1 MRRNKKIIILVCGL
15 LVFLS
20 PLIIYLNSI
29 HNGFGAGDDEEIILR
44 NAYLRNGHAF
54 YKFFTQN
61 LKAGSG
67 TISNYYRPFQLLT
80 YGIIVKTIGIKPEPF
95 HFSSI
100 LFHSLCGLLLYL
112 IFLRLFYPAVSLPL
126 IVFLSLVW
134 VSLPIHNEEIAGVSG
149 LGSPSYL
156 FWMLMAILTFLY
168 FESGN
173 KIRWYLVSVISFILS
188 LFSKESAIVLPGLL
202 LGMHIACSYAGILK
216 KVKLK
221 QLLLLHAPFWLIAFV
236 YIYLRLTLL
245 NFENTMNFY
254 NQANIFTQNFSFRLY
269 TFFTI
274 LGRGLT
280 IIFLPIGLHPEKSW
294 PIFTSFFNPQVFLS
308 FLAIT
313 LLIVL
318 AIAFRKKNPL
328 FTFGIFWFFFSYLP
342 MSNFA
347 AMINAITCD
356 HWFYAP
362 AVGILLSLASLL
374 RNKTAQKTAYLFLVA
389 GVIIFSLITISRN
402 KYWKDTETLSRFILR
417 YEPNSAKTWN
427 NLAIALAEN
436 GKYQEAIEDY
446 SKAIALE
453 DSYPHSH
460 HNLANAYARL
470 GEYNLAEREYLKA
483 IGMDNRFFYSYLALG
498 KLYLAE
504 GEKEKAAD
512 YFRKALEIYPGLSE
526 ARELLNKLQLN
537 NFS

>member
-1 MRRNKKIIILVCGL
+1 MLPETGTVVCHFVLPTICGL
-15 LVFLS
+15 IETVVQV
-20 PLIIYLNSI
+20 PD
-29 HNGFGAGDDEEIILR
+29 AR
-44 NAYLRNGHAF
+44 
-54 YKFFTQN
+54 
-61 LKAGSG
+61 
-67 TISNYYRPFQLLT
+67 
-80 YGIIVKTIGIKPEPF
+80 
-95 HFSSI
+95 
-100 LFHSLCGLLLYL
+100 
-112 IFLRLFYPAVSLPL
+112 
-126 IVFLSLVW
+126 
-134 VSLPIHNEEIAGVSG
+134 
-149 LGSPSYL
+149 
-156 FWMLMAILTFLY
+156 
-168 FESGN
+168 
-173 KIRWYLVSVISFILS
+173 
-188 LFSKESAIVLPGLL
+188 
-202 LGMHIACSYAGILK
+202 
-216 KVKLK
+216 
-221 QLLLLHAPFWLIAFV
+221 
-236 YIYLRLTLL
+236 
-245 NFENTMNFY
+245 
-254 NQANIFTQNFSFRLY
+254 
-269 TFFTI
+269 
-274 LGRGLT
+274 LGRDWTVKPAAAKGHDKTTL
-280 IIFLPIGLHPEKSW
+280 FPE
-294 PIFTSFFNPQVFLS
+294 TEAV
-308 FLAIT
+308 
-313 LLIVL
+313 
-318 AIAFRKKNPL
+318 
-328 FTFGIFWFFFSYLP
+328 
-342 MSNFA
+342 SNFA

>member
-1 MRRNKKIIILVCGL
+1 
-15 LVFLS
+15 
-20 PLIIYLNSI
+20 
-29 HNGFGAGDDEEIILR
+29 
-44 NAYLRNGHAF
+44 
-54 YKFFTQN
+54 
-61 LKAGSG
+61 
-67 TISNYYRPFQLLT
+67 
-80 YGIIVKTIGIKPEPF
+80 
-95 HFSSI
+95 
-100 LFHSLCGLLLYL
+100 
-112 IFLRLFYPAVSLPL
+112 
-126 IVFLSLVW
+126 
-134 VSLPIHNEEIAGVSG
+134 
-149 LGSPSYL
+149 
-156 FWMLMAILTFLY
+156 MAILTFLY